1 MKLRLSD
8 DLLRLLAGIVAIAAG
23 LSSLLI
29 GASPVTFA
37 LGLLLLFFLPG
48 YAIARLVFLG
58 KVKLDLF
65 LLLSIGLSVITAMLA
80 ATGLAL
86 MGVLTQDSSII
97 ALVGITLIA
106 LMADRL
112 AHHGNRKF
120 EVVFSMPKKEDF
132 DPIVTVGIAFGI
144 VLILVFS
151 FIILTTNPPPTTYV
165 ALLSEDMDL
174 NLPKNATVGD
184 KVNFTLQLKNGE
196 GRDASFKVEIYINQT
211 MQAQFVYP
219 LEDDENGTYLLNATM
234 LVPGYQ
240 KIEMKVYIDDVYYR
254 EVHFWINVVEP

>member
-1 MKLRLSD
+1 MKIRLSD
-8 DLLRLLAGIVAIAAG
+8 DVLRLLAGAVAIAAG
-23 LSSLLI
+23 SSSALL
-29 GASPVTFA
+29 GASPMTFA

-48 YAIARLVFLG
+48 YAIARLVFMG
-58 KVKLDLF
+58 RVGLDLF

-86 MGVLTQDSSII
+86 LGILTQDSSII
-97 ALVGITLIA
+97 TLVGITLIA
-106 LMADRL
+106 LMADRV

-120 EVVFSMPKKEDF
+120 EVELSMPKKEDL
-132 DPIVTVGIAFGI
+132 DPVVATGIAFGI

-151 FIILTTNPPPTTYV
+151 YIILTAKPLSTTYV

-174 NLPKNATVGD
+174 NLPENATVGD
-184 KVNFTLQLKNGE
+184 EVGFILQLKNGE
-196 GRDASFKVEIYINQT
+196 GRDASFRVEIYVNET
-211 MQAQFVYP
+211 MQTQLVYA
-219 LEDDENGTYLLNATM
+219 LENGENGTYPLNATM

-254 EVHFWINVVEP
+254 EVHFWINVVGP